1 MPDQTDQ
8 GENPMDTSAMEK
20 ELEGSVVAAFQ
31 PLKGFEGRQREE
43 TLSDQIAKL
52 ERINVAVTEKI
63 RAERLSL
70 RITYERQLV
79 EIRTSYAEKIA
90 NEVAKLEKQ
99 RDAALLALT
108 QTTSLLLHDL
118 EQLER
123 RRGG

>member
-1 MPDQTDQ
+1 M
-8 GENPMDTSAMEK
+8 NTSALEK
-20 ELEGSVVAAFQ
+20 ELGQELEGGGVIAALR
-31 PLKGFEGRQREE
+31 PPKGFEGRQREE

-52 ERINVAVTEKI
+52 ERINIAVTEKI
-63 RAERLSL
+63 RTERLSL